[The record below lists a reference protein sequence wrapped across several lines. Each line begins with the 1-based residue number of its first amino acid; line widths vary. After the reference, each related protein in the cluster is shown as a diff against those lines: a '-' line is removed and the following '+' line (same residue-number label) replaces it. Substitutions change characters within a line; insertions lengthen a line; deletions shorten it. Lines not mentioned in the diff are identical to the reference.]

1 MLERNFRAAA
11 CIKLGTSV
19 PQGRM
24 SRAPSP
30 LWDHFY
36 MPDGDFRRAMCS
48 HCGDQVRRG
57 KEGAPKS
64 TCYNAPMQ
72 HHMKVRHKDLMEGIE
87 RAQEVLKPGLKL
99 GKVDPKD
106 ETARAQLPLF
116 RLRTKSE
123 RAEWMKL
130 VSIKVCANLLSQTLR
145 P

>member
-30 LWDHFY
+30 LLDHFY

-72 HHMKVRHKDLMEGIE
+72 HHMKVRHKDLMEWIE
-87 RAQEVLKPGLKL
+87 RAQEKKFSSQDSSWVKL
-99 GKVDPKD
+99 IQRMDCKS
-106 ETARAQLPLF
+106 TASTLQIADQVRAG
-116 RLRTKSE
+116 
-123 RAEWMKL
+123 
-130 VSIKVCANLLSQTLR
+130 
-145 P
+145 